1 MKSLIFL
8 TSRKLKNKL
17 FELMKSPGKLI
28 MTLGFILLFVMNMS
42 IDKFSASG
50 SRPIVEFYAI
60 IFVFYIICFMIETKK
75 GFERG
80 GTMFSLC
87 DVNFLFL
94 SPIKPAAVLF
104 YAMAGR
110 MGASL
115 WMGIAFIYQFSLLRT
130 NYAISFYDM
139 IYAVIGYGAVA
150 FLSQLAGMLIYF
162 FTCGNSEKL
171 KKAKLVFYLC
181 CAVFLVPFA
190 LSVFTNPHFPSLT
203 VTDAAEGITAE
214 AMKLFPVVGWVFA
227 AVEGIIMGLTPQLI
241 CAASVSLFFAV
252 AVFVIISSFRHG
264 YYEDVLLSAE
274 KTADSKGTGEVR
286 IDEKTLLEENR
297 KIRKGKG
304 ASAFFHKHLLE
315 NRRTKATIF
324 PAMSAFYLVIV
335 AVYAFVFKRGA
346 IELFMVSSTFSVLS
360 ILTGRWV
367 KELTLPYIYLVPD
380 KPVKK
385 LFYLLPEMLPKVITE
400 SVLHCLVIG
409 FVGKY
414 GAVTVVAMIF
424 ARISLCFVLMASALI
439 VARFFREKEKN
450 NIFVAVC
457 IFVGMVFA
465 IPSIISFFF
474 FSDYGMGV
482 VAGFGAMTALNIPTG
497 FLLLFFARN
506 LLKFSD

>member
-8 TSRKLKNKL
+8 SSRKLKNKL
-17 FELMKSPGKLI
+17 TELLKSPWKLI
-28 MTLGFILLFVMNMS
+28 MTLGFIMLFVMNMS
-42 IDKFSASG
+42 IDKISPSG

-60 IFVFYIICFMIETKK
+60 IFVFYIVCFMIETKK

-80 GTMFSLC
+80 GTMFSLS

-94 SPIKPAAVLF
+94 SPIKPASVLF

-110 MGASL
+110 IGTSL

-130 NYAISFYDM
+130 QYAISFNNM
-139 IYAVIGYGAVA
+139 ICAVIGYGAVA

-171 KKAKLVFYLC
+171 KKAKRVFYLL
-181 CAVFLVPFA
+181 CAAFLVPFA
-190 LSVFTNPHFPSLT
+190 VSLVTHPLFPSLT
-203 VTDAAEGITAE
+203 ITDVAEGITGE
-214 AMKLFPVVGWVFA
+214 TMKLFPVAGWVLA
-227 AVEGIIMGLTPQLI
+227 AVEGAIKGLIPQLI
-241 CAASVSLFFAV
+241 SALSVSVIFTVIVFAV
-252 AVFVIISSFRHG
+252 ISNLRHG

-286 IDEKTLLEENR
+286 IDEKTLLEQNR
-297 KIRKGKG
+297 KIKKGKG
-304 ASAFFHKHLLE
+304 ASAFFHKHRLE
-315 NRRTKATIF
+315 NRRTKATLLSPTSI
-324 PAMSAFYLVIV
+324 FYLVLIV
-335 AVYAFVFKRGA
+335 VYAFVFKNGA
-346 IELFMVSSTFSVLS
+346 IELFLISCTASVLT

-367 KELTLPYIYLVPD
+367 KELTLPYIYLTPD

-400 SVLHCLVIG
+400 SVLHCVAIG
-409 FVGKY
+409 YVGKY
-414 GAVTVVAMIF
+414 GIITIAAMIF
-424 ARISLCFVLMASALI
+424 ARISLCFVLMAAALI

-457 IFVGMVFA
+457 LFIGMLFA
-465 IPSIISFFF
+465 LPSIIVLFF
-474 FSDYGMGV
+474 FSDFGMGTV
-482 VAGFGAMTALNIPTG
+482 TGFAAMTAVNIPIG